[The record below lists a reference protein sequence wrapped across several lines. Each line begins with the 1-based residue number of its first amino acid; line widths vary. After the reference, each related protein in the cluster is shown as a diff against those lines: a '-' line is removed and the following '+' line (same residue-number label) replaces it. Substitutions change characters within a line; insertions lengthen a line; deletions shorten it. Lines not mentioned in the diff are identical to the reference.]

1 MRKIDDSGKT
11 LCSVSLSA
19 RAEAASWP
27 KGFSMMTR
35 AFLAQPDAAERLDD
49 DAGRGSAGIAR

>member
-11 LCSVSLSA
+11 LWSVSLSA

-35 AFLAQPDAAERLDD
+35 AFLAQPDAPSAWTTTPKRL
-49 DAGRGSAGIAR
+49 GGIAR